1 MRIQED
7 NSSSKIKI
15 VSKNV
20 NNISDEAEAT
30 YENLCQKS
38 DSQKVYVKM

>member
-20 NNISDEAEAT
+20 NNISDEAEEAT
-30 YENLCQKS
+30 YENLCQK
-38 DSQKVYVKM
+38 